1 VTRTGGAGQRVLAG
15 LIRCR
20 ARFRCP
26 ARFRAR
32 ALAGVAGPVAFTA
45 AWVAASLRQAGR
57 PVTEIQISG
66 LAAPG
71 ARDPWIMMT
80 GFLVLGGSLLAFGPA
95 LRQALTDHTGA
106 GPSDPAGSEGPAGS
120 AGLSGSAGLAGSAG
134 LSGLA
139 GLSGSAGAAGPGT
152 ARRMAGPGPWLIE
165 AAGVATVAAGLL
177 RRDHPLLTSGP
188 QSWHSEAHNA
198 VSAVIYL
205 LLLAIPPL
213 LAWRLRGDPRWR
225 GLPPALAACTVAT
238 AAILALFLARTTGP
252 WAGTLQRIGVS
263 IPLAALVA
271 VATAVS
277 RTPRPG
283 SGSRR

>member
-106 GPSDPAGSEGPAGS
+106 GPSDPAGS
-120 AGLSGSAGLAGSAG
+120 AGLAGP
-134 LSGLA
+134 A

-213 LAWRLRGDPRWR
+213 LAWRLRGDPRWH
-225 GLPPALAACTVAT
+225 GLPSALAACTVAT

-277 RTPRPG
+277 RIPPPDR
-283 SGSRR
+283 GSRR